1 MEIVRICP
9 KERLLIKYYMIKDLL
24 LLKILNMMNINVE
37 LIHMCIYFLKKK
49 SIGVGIR
56 NKSMSNQELVKD
68 YTKQSTENLKVKN
81 KFAIYRQ
88 YLGF

>member
-1 MEIVRICP
+1 MEIVGIFP
-9 KERLLIKYYMIKDLL
+9 KERLLIKYYMIKHLI
-24 LLKILNMMNINVE
+24 LLKILNMIINVE
-37 LIHMCIYFLKKK
+37 LIHVCIYFWKKK

-68 YTKQSTENLKVKN
+68 YTKQSIENLKVKN

>member
-1 MEIVRICP
+1 MEIVGIFP
-9 KERLLIKYYMIKDLL
+9 KERLLIKYYMIKHLI
-24 LLKILNMMNINVE
+24 LLKILNMIINVE
-37 LIHMCIYFLKKK
+37 LIHVCIYSLKKK

-68 YTKQSTENLKVKN
+68 YTKQSIENLKVKN